1 MDLVDLWL
9 LIDPGLQPRA
19 VNEVAKLV
27 LSTIYWLVVATILM
41 ALVAWIG

>member
-1 MDLVDLWL
+1 MLVDLWL

-27 LSTIYWLVVATILM
+27 ISTLYWFVVAAILTVI
-41 ALVAWIG
+41 VANLT